1 MAPPKPI
8 PTWMAKLGGPAMR
21 LMSRSER
28 ISNRKFRDATGWEP
42 RYATVREAWS
52 DVVESLHDARAAA

>member
-1 MAPPKPI
+1 
-8 PTWMAKLGGPAMR
+8 MAKLGGPAMR